1 MGHSRTAGR
10 NAVAAAATDEYVAQP
25 TPNSL
30 GIADTYL
37 ANHAAQALQL
47 DEAVSY
53 RAWRD
58 GQLVYCA
65 THVKGQLQP
74 SPQVLAPALAHVPE
88 RLASS
93 YGQATVSFS
102 QSQSVQL
109 VEQPAELLSNL
120 YVHVAGHYCQGQRRE
135 AAAARLAPWQ
145 ERQAKALIA
154 DSLGQN
160 LSISRLAQACGL
172 SRSHFSR
179 AFRGSTGLSPHQWLT
194 LMRIERAKTLLSEPR
209 PVAEVALDCGFSD
222 QAHLARVFSR
232 LVGLT
237 PSQWRRGQNR

>member
-1 MGHSRTAGR
+1 MGHSRTAGSK
-10 NAVAAAATDEYVAQP
+10 AGTQPAMDGYVAQS
-25 TPNSL
+25 TFNSL
-30 GIADTYL
+30 GIAETYL
-37 ANHAAQALQL
+37 ANHATQTLQI
-47 DEAVSY
+47 DDVISC

-58 GQLVYCA
+58 GQMVYCA

-74 SPQVLAPALAHVPE
+74 SPQALAPALANAPE
-88 RLASS
+88 QLASS

-102 QSQSVQL
+102 QSQPVQL

-120 YVHVAGHYCQGQRRE
+120 YAHVAGHYCQSQRRE
-135 AAAARLAPWQ
+135 PAAARLAPWQ

-194 LMRIERAKTLLSEPR
+194 QMRIERAKTLLSEPR

-237 PSQWRRGQNR
+237 PSQWRRGQQH